1 MFGFSNYL
9 TKSKYY
15 GDSNKLVV
23 VKMKDE
29 RGGVAI
35 KKFVGL
41 KIKMYSLLLNDTSQH
56 KKTKGVNENVVDS
69 KWIQICFAQPKMC
82 KLLDE

>member
-1 MFGFSNYL
+1 MFGFRNYL

-29 RGGVAI
+29 GAGVAI
-35 KKFVGL
+35 
-41 KIKMYSLLLNDTSQH
+41 
-56 KKTKGVNENVVDS
+56 
-69 KWIQICFAQPKMC
+69 
-82 KLLDE
+82 

>member
-1 MFGFSNYL
+1 MNLKLSIFMFGFSNYL

-35 KKFVGL
+35 
-41 KIKMYSLLLNDTSQH
+41 
-56 KKTKGVNENVVDS
+56 
-69 KWIQICFAQPKMC
+69 
-82 KLLDE
+82 

>member
-69 KWIQICFAQPKMC
+69 K
-82 KLLDE
+82 